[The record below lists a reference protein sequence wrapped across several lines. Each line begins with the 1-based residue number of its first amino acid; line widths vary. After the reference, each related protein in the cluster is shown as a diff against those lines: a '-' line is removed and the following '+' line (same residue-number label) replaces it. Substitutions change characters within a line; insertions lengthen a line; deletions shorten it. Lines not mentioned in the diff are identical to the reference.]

1 MKWIART
8 ASLFRLLFRKQRLED
23 QLDAE
28 VRACFDILVDRYRAD
43 GMAAHEARRAARIE
57 FEGTEQVKEQVRDAR
72 VGAGFDTL
80 LQDFRYAFRTLAHSK
95 GFTAVA
101 VLTLA
106 LGFGVNTA
114 IFSVV
119 HAVLLR
125 PLPYAQP
132 EQLALIWSDFHQT
145 GASRAPASGP
155 IVRELQ
161 QRSRLFQ
168 DVAGIWVGSGI
179 FTGDD
184 HPEQIK
190 LASVT
195 TNFLAMLGVKP
206 ALGRVF
212 LPEEKFGGRPAI
224 VISYGLWQRRF
235 GGDPNIVGRGVPF
248 QDASA
253 TVVGVMP
260 EDFQLH
266 FPADSNVP
274 ASVDAFVPF
283 FADLARLPR
292 KLYYIRIL
300 GRMQSGVSAAH
311 AQDDL
316 NSVAAQVRANY
327 TEFAAENLQ
336 FELAP
341 LQRDAT
347 RDVRPALLALFAG
360 AGLVLLICC
369 VNAANLLLGRATGR
383 RKEIAVRAS
392 LGASNAR
399 IVRQL
404 LVEGVVLCAIAGAAG
419 VAFGWAALKALLR
432 LQPDYLA
439 RLANVGLSAPV
450 LAFMAAAALVSV
462 LLIGLAPSLESL
474 KLDLMQALRDGGRSS
489 QTPARRGM
497 RAVLIVGEVSL
508 GFILVVGAGLMLRTF
523 EKLQQVR
530 PGFEPD
536 RLLTFEID
544 LPGSR
549 YPNAAAR
556 SQFVRAW
563 ESELATLPGVASVG
577 SVSHLPLDDY
587 PNWYSPYRPEGVS
600 ENQGAALLADHRCVT
615 AGYLRAMETGLLQ
628 GRLFDDEDRAGTR
641 NVVIV
646 DDLLARSTWPGQSA
660 LGRRIEVEQ
669 FTDRGFKPVWT
680 EVIGVV
686 EHIHNHSL
694 SKKLRG
700 EIYIPYEQ
708 SARTHLSYV
717 LRTQVE
723 PLSLADSV
731 RARLHQRD
739 SDLALS
745 KLRPMTLYMDRAKS
759 PARFTALLAAIFG
772 ALALVLAAIGIYG
785 VVHYSVSR
793 RTHEMGVRMALGAS
807 ASDVIRLV
815 LREGLLLTAIGM
827 LLGLAGALA
836 VSRSLSGLVYGIST
850 VDPLTYA
857 AALTVVPVA
866 AILGCWRPARMA
878 ARANPLDT
886 IRTE

>member
-1 MKWIART
+1 
-8 ASLFRLLFRKQRLED
+8 
-23 QLDAE
+23 
-28 VRACFDILVDRYRAD
+28 
-43 GMAAHEARRAARIE
+43 
-57 FEGTEQVKEQVRDAR
+57 
-72 VGAGFDTL
+72 
-80 LQDFRYAFRTLAHSK
+80 
-95 GFTAVA
+95 
-101 VLTLA
+101 
-106 LGFGVNTA
+106 
-114 IFSVV
+114 
-119 HAVLLR
+119 
-125 PLPYAQP
+125 
-132 EQLALIWSDFHQT
+132 
-145 GASRAPASGP
+145 
-155 IVRELQ
+155 
-161 QRSRLFQ
+161 
-168 DVAGIWVGSGI
+168 
-179 FTGDD
+179 
-184 HPEQIK
+184 
-190 LASVT
+190 
-195 TNFLAMLGVKP
+195 
-206 ALGRVF
+206 
-212 LPEEKFGGRPAI
+212 
-224 VISYGLWQRRF
+224 
-235 GGDPNIVGRGVPF
+235 
-248 QDASA
+248 
-253 TVVGVMP
+253 
-260 EDFQLH
+260 
-266 FPADSNVP
+266 
-274 ASVDAFVPF
+274 
-283 FADLARLPR
+283 
-292 KLYYIRIL
+292 
-300 GRMQSGVSAAH
+300 
-311 AQDDL
+311 
-316 NSVAAQVRANY
+316 
-327 TEFAAENLQ
+327 
-336 FELAP
+336 
-341 LQRDAT
+341 
-347 RDVRPALLALFAG
+347 
-360 AGLVLLICC
+360 
-369 VNAANLLLGRATGR
+369 
-383 RKEIAVRAS
+383 
-392 LGASNAR
+392 
-399 IVRQL
+399 
-404 LVEGVVLCAIAGAAG
+404 
-419 VAFGWAALKALLR
+419 
-432 LQPDYLA
+432 
-439 RLANVGLSAPV
+439 
-450 LAFMAAAALVSV
+450 MAAAALVSV